1 MELPRARLVGRTGRS
16 GSGKSSLAVDT
27 IYAQGQRR
35 YAGGRP
41 LKPITMIGSWRW
53 AVKDKTVKNY
63 VSSTLAKLNLKGR
76 PLATAFVA
84 RHRLPRGGA
93 RSARPL
99 EQPCFEARHMPGL
112 TTWRVR

>member
-1 MELPRARLVGRTGRS
+1 MTVELPRARLVGRTGRS

-84 RHRLPRGGA
+84 RHRLPGAEHGA
-93 RSARPL
+93 RDR
-99 EQPCFEARHMPGL
+99 
-112 TTWRVR
+112 